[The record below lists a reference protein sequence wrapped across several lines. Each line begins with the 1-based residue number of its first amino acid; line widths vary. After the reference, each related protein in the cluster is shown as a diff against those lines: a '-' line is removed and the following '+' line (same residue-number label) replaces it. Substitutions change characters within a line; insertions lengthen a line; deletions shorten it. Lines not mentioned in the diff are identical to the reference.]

1 MQVVAKT
8 PHINIRIEGEIPEI
22 VLNVLKAELGDEL
35 HIRKGEDEYVDVT
48 ETDWYKGVKLI
59 PGEALRHYREMHS
72 LTQSQIG
79 EKLGGIPRQHI
90 SNMEKGRRA
99 ISVDMAKKLAAI
111 LNTTPVHFLDI

>member
-8 PHINIRIEGEIPEI
+8 PRIDIRIEGEIPEA
-22 VLNVLKAELGDEL
+22 VLKALKAELGDEL
-35 HIRKGEDEYVDVT
+35 KIRDGDDEYVDVT

-72 LTQSQIG
+72 LTQAQLG

-90 SNMEKGRRA
+90 SNMEKGQRV
-99 ISVDMAKKLAAI
+99 ISLEVAKKLAVI
-111 LNTTPVHFLDI
+111 LGTMPVNFLDI